1 MLELEGRE
9 SRERTPELVRK
20 VMMMI
25 VLMIIILRIMVIL
38 RMMFKMSR

>member
-20 VMMMI
+20 VMMI
-25 VLMIIILRIMVIL
+25 LVLMLSVTIILMMITIL
-38 RMMFKMSR
+38 LER

>member
-20 VMMMI
+20 VMMI
-25 VLMIIILRIMVIL
+25 LVLMLSVTLILMMITIL
-38 RMMFKMSR
+38 LER